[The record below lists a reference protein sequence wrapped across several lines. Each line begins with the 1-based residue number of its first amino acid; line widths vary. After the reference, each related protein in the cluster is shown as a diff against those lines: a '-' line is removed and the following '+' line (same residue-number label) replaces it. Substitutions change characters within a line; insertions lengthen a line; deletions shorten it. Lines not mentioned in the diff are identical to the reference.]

1 MRRTVLPALG
11 LILLPFATRAQRPLA
26 ERIRAAGTMTVAFEA
41 RSRPEVCG
49 DGTTSYNDGLSPQRA
64 RFYDGYTLVTHEP
77 WDTHI
82 PPCEKG
88 PVRVT
93 VRVVDGKPSWLRVA
107 AGPLATLGDT
117 VTDLGAVSVT
127 DARAFL
133 EPLVTAADGRAS
145 LEAIMPVVL
154 IDSVPRWDI
163 LQRVARDST
172 RVARC
177 RRRAADLL
185 ARGAAN
191 TIAPEPN
198 VDDDTRSTRREAV
211 YALARQQ
218 PRTSDVIPDLLTI
231 AKSNPHRDARVA
243 ALYQLGQ
250 MADARAVDL
259 FTTML
264 RGQP

>member
-1 MRRTVLPALG
+1 MRRTLLPALG

-26 ERIRAAGTMTVAFEA
+26 ERIHSAGTKTISFEA

-49 DGTTSYNDGLSPQRA
+49 DGITSYNDGLSPQRT
-64 RFYDGYTLVTHEP
+64 RVYDGYNLLTHEP

-93 VRVVDGKPSWLRVA
+93 VRVVEGTPSWLRVA
-107 AGPLATLGDT
+107 AGPLAAVGDT
-117 VTDLGAVSVT
+117 VTDLGSVSIA

-133 EPLVTAADGRAS
+133 EPLALAADGRSS
-145 LEAIMPVVL
+145 LEAIMPLVL

-172 RVARC
+172 RLTRY

-191 TIAPEPN
+191 TIAQEPN
-198 VDDDTRSTRREAV
+198 VDDDTRTTRREAV
-211 YALARQQ
+211 YAIARQQ
-218 PRTSDVIPDLLTI
+218 PRNSDVIPDLLTI

>member
-1 MRRTVLPALG
+1 M
-11 LILLPFATRAQRPLA
+11 PL
-26 ERIRAAGTMTVAFEA
+26 
-41 RSRPEVCG
+41 
-49 DGTTSYNDGLSPQRA
+49 
-64 RFYDGYTLVTHEP
+64 
-77 WDTHI
+77 
-82 PPCEKG
+82 
-88 PVRVT
+88 
-93 VRVVDGKPSWLRVA
+93 
-107 AGPLATLGDT
+107 
-117 VTDLGAVSVT
+117 
-127 DARAFL
+127 
-133 EPLVTAADGRAS
+133 
-145 LEAIMPVVL
+145 VL

-172 RVARC
+172 RVTRY

-191 TIAPEPN
+191 TIAQEPN
-198 VDDDTRSTRREAV
+198 VDDDTRTTRREAV
-211 YALARQQ
+211 YAIARQQ
-218 PRTSDVIPDLLTI
+218 PRNADVIPDLLAI